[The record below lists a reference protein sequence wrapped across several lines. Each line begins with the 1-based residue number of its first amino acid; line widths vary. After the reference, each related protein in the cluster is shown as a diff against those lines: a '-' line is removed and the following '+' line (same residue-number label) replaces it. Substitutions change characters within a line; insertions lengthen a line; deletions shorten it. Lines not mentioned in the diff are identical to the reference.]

1 MTIQP
6 TTGDLLK
13 QQDVDAIVNTVN
25 CVGVMGKGIA
35 LQFKKKWP
43 ANFKAYAAACKAGQV
58 RLGEMFIYDLGA
70 LATPRYI
77 INFPTKGDWRSASK
91 LSDIESGLVDLVNK
105 INALGIQSI
114 AMPPLGCGNGGLD
127 WKTVKPRIESHF
139 SSLANVTLRLF
150 EPSETAAPEQL
161 EVNTP
166 VPKMTAGRAAILA
179 LLACYE
185 SVNYG
190 LSKLEVQKLAYFL
203 QEAGENLQLNYYK
216 HKFGPYADQL
226 RHALDRMDGHYIH
239 GVGDGVVESA
249 ITPDLIA
256 LEQARQFI
264 ATAESKL
271 TERVARVE
279 QLISGF
285 QSPFG
290 MELLASVHWVA
301 KHEGATNSAQ
311 ALEKIHQ
318 WTPRKKHLMNAHHVE
333 SAWNQLQQQGWLT
346 SPV

>member
-1 MTIQP
+1 
-6 TTGDLLK
+6 
-13 QQDVDAIVNTVN
+13 
-25 CVGVMGKGIA
+25 
-35 LQFKKKWP
+35 
-43 ANFKAYAAACKAGQV
+43 
-58 RLGEMFIYDLGA
+58 
-70 LATPRYI
+70 
-77 INFPTKGDWRSASK
+77 
-91 LSDIESGLVDLVNK
+91 
-105 INALGIQSI
+105 
-114 AMPPLGCGNGGLD
+114 
-127 WKTVKPRIESHF
+127 
-139 SSLANVTLRLF
+139 
-150 EPSETAAPEQL
+150 
-161 EVNTP
+161 
-166 VPKMTAGRAAILA
+166 MTAGLAA
-179 LLACYE
+179 LLVVLKQYE
-185 SVNYG
+185 SMHYG

-256 LEQARQFI
+256 LEQAREFI
-264 ATAESKL
+264 ATAQSQL
-271 TERVARVE
+271 TEHVARVE

-318 WTPRKKHLMNAHHVE
+318 WTVRKKNLMNAHHVE
-333 SAWNQLQQQGWLT
+333 SAWNQLQQHGWLPA
-346 SPV
+346 PV